1 MFLDFLKHIFID
13 HKNILLSQNFPCIGL
28 FSTQHENKILHRQL
42 PSKMKIALQNKGGL
56 INKQEQIKTYTT
68 LTRG

>member
-13 HKNILLSQNFPCIGL
+13 NKNILLSQNFSCIRL

-56 INKQEQIKTYTT
+56 INKQEQVKTYTT